1 MSEGF
6 LREDYFDETIKRMA
20 DSMQRSILRQEAMRA
35 EFMREPRDFNA
46 RIDTKLNRFRAT
58 FDDIQKTVDDMKH
71 DITRWGIIM
80 AIILSV
86 EQIIIALLVHCLK

>member
-35 EFMREPRDFNA
+35 EFMRDKR
-46 RIDTKLNRFRAT
+46 L
-58 FDDIQKTVDDMKH
+58 
-71 DITRWGIIM
+71 
-80 AIILSV
+80 
-86 EQIIIALLVHCLK
+86 